1 MHARMMVQQQAQ
13 TANQSNQT
21 AQPARPASPDVAP
34 EGRPTRDELQALARA
49 QREAAADLRRAA
61 QDQAN
66 QVIIRKGVPMPAIP
80 AIPAVPAIPAIPA
93 LPGQI
98 TVQTGTPADMI
109 PPQVV
114 DLAYGF
120 FFMVAAIVIGFPLS
134 RAFSRRLER
143 GSQTAA
149 ISPAVSDQL
158 LRIEQAVEAMALE
171 VERISE
177 AQRYLTK
184 LQVAQGEPG
193 ALPSGERR

>member
-1 MHARMMVQQQAQ
+1 
-13 TANQSNQT
+13 
-21 AQPARPASPDVAP
+21 
-34 EGRPTRDELQALARA
+34 
-49 QREAAADLRRAA
+49 
-61 QDQAN
+61 
-66 QVIIRKGVPMPAIP
+66 
-80 AIPAVPAIPAIPA
+80 
-93 LPGQI
+93 
-98 TVQTGTPADMI
+98 MI

-114 DLAYGF
+114 DLAFGF

-143 GSQTAA
+143 GSQAA
-149 ISPAVSDQL
+149 AVSPAVSDQL

>member
-61 QDQAN
+61 LDQAN

-80 AIPAVPAIPAIPA
+80 AIPAVPAIPA

-184 LQVAQGEPG
+184 LKVAEGEAG
-193 ALPSGERR
+193 ALPSGQRR

>member
-1 MHARMMVQQQAQ
+1 MHAPVTLQQQAQ

-34 EGRPTRDELQALARA
+34 SARTARDELRDLARA

-66 QVIIRKGVPMPAIP
+66 QVIIRKGVP
-80 AIPAVPAIPAIPA
+80 IPAVPAIPP

-98 TVQTGTPADMI
+98 TVQTGTPPDMI

-143 GSQTAA
+143 GGQAA
-149 ISPAVSDQL
+149 ALSPAVSDQL
-158 LRIEQAVEAMALE
+158 LRIEQAVDAMALE

-184 LQVAQGEPG
+184 LQVAQSEPG

>member
-1 MHARMMVQQQAQ
+1 MHARVMLQQQAQ
-13 TANQSNQT
+13 TANQSNQA
-21 AQPARPASPDVAP
+21 AQPASPDVAP
-34 EGRPTRDELQALARA
+34 SGRTARDELRDLARA

-66 QVIIRKGVPMPAIP
+66 QVIVRNGVP
-80 AIPAVPAIPAIPA
+80 VPAIPAIPEIPA
-93 LPGQI
+93 IPGHI
-98 TVQTGTPADMI
+98 TVQTGTPPDMI

-143 GSQTAA
+143 GTQAA
-149 ISPAVSDQL
+149 SIAPGMSDQL
-158 LRIEQAVEAMALE
+158 QRIEQAVEAMALE

-184 LQVAQGEPG
+184 LQVAQAEPG
-193 ALPSGERR
+193 ALPSGDRR

>member
-1 MHARMMVQQQAQ
+1 MHARMVVQQQAQ

-34 EGRPTRDELQALARA
+34 EGRLTRDELRVLARA
-49 QREAAADLRRAA
+49 QREAAADLRQAA

-66 QVIIRKGVPMPAIP
+66 QVIIRKGVPIP
-80 AIPAVPAIPAIPA
+80 AIPAVPAVPAIPSF
-93 LPGQI
+93 PGQI
-98 TVQTGTPADMI
+98 TVQTGTPPDMI
-109 PPQVV
+109 PPQAV

-143 GSQTAA
+143 GAQTAA
-149 ISPAVSDQL
+149 VAPAVTDQL
-158 LRIEQAVEAMALE
+158 LRIEQAVDAMALE

-184 LQVAQGEPG
+184 LRVGQAEPG

>member
-80 AIPAVPAIPAIPA
+80 AIPAVPAIPA

-177 AQRYLTK
+177 AQWYLTK
-184 LQVAQGEPG
+184 LKVAEGEAG
-193 ALPSGERR
+193 ALPSGQRR

>member
-13 TANQSNQT
+13 SANQSNQT

-34 EGRPTRDELQALARA
+34 EGRLTRDELRALAQA
-49 QREAAADLRRAA
+49 QRQAAADLRQAA

-66 QVIIRKGVPMPAIP
+66 QVIIRKGVPIP
-80 AIPAVPAIPAIPA
+80 AIPPM
-93 LPGQI
+93 PGQI

-143 GSQTAA
+143 GTQAA
-149 ISPAVSDQL
+149 ALSPAVSDQL
-158 LRIEQAVEAMALE
+158 LRIEQAVDAMALE

-184 LQVAQGEPG
+184 LQVGQSEPG

>member
-1 MHARMMVQQQAQ
+1 MRARMMLQQQAQ

-21 AQPARPASPDVAP
+21 AQPARPASPDVGP
-34 EGRPTRDELQALARA
+34 GGRTARDELRDLARA
-49 QREAAADLRRAA
+49 QREAAADLRQAA

-66 QVIIRKGVPMPAIP
+66 QVIIRKGI
-80 AIPAVPAIPAIPA
+80 AIPAVPAIPAM
-93 LPGQI
+93 PGQI
-98 TVQTGTPADMI
+98 TVQTGTPPNMI

-120 FFMVAAIVIGFPLS
+120 FFMVAAIVIGAPLS

-143 GSQTAA
+143 GTQAA
-149 ISPAVSDQL
+149 ALSPGVSEQL
-158 LRIEQAVEAMALE
+158 QRIEQAIDAMALE

-184 LQVAQGEPG
+184 LQVAHAEPG

>member
-1 MHARMMVQQQAQ
+1 MHARMVVQQQAQ

-21 AQPARPASPDVAP
+21 AQPARSANPDAAAAVRTA
-34 EGRPTRDELQALARA
+34 RDELRDLARA
-49 QREAAADLRRAA
+49 QREAAADLRQA

-66 QVIIRKGVPMPAIP
+66 QVIIRKGVPIP
-80 AIPAVPAIPAIPA
+80 AIPAVPAVPAIPSF
-93 LPGQI
+93 PGQI
-98 TVQTGTPADMI
+98 TVQTGTPPDMI

-149 ISPAVSDQL
+149 VSPAVSDQL

-184 LQVAQGEPG
+184 LRVAQAEPG

>member
-34 EGRPTRDELQALARA
+34 EGRLTRDELRVLARA

-61 QDQAN
+61 QQDQAN
-66 QVIIRKGVPMPAIP
+66 QVIIRKGVPIP
-80 AIPAVPAIPAIPA
+80 AVPAVPAIPSF
-93 LPGQI
+93 PGQI
-98 TVQTGTPADMI
+98 TVQTGTPPDMI
-109 PPQVV
+109 PPQAV

-143 GSQTAA
+143 GAQTAA
-149 ISPAVSDQL
+149 VAPAVTDQL
-158 LRIEQAVEAMALE
+158 LRIEQAVDAMALE

-184 LQVAQGEPG
+184 LRVGQAEPG